1 MRSFS
6 RQVYRLLC
14 SLKLACVLLALLL
27 VLTWLGTLY
36 QAEAGLYA
44 AIARYFDSWY
54 VLQEVA
60 DIGGI
65 KLILPLPGA
74 WPVMTLLFINML
86 FGGVLRVRPRWSRL
100 GVIVAHLAMLVIL
113 AAGFVTSLSSKRG
126 YVALFEGESQNFKE
140 SYDEDVLQLVELD
153 QQGKLLPQA
162 KVYEFAPHYWQQLQ
176 PEQQLLLR
184 VEELD
189 LSLQLFGFVRH
200 GIVLSS
206 RERAADSANVL
217 ERVVDGHFI
226 RRLELEKEAERN
238 SPVAYAKA
246 TLGGQ
251 SSEVFIVA
259 DKRQAKA
266 PYRLDLGGRSF
277 AVQFARKRSLLPFN
291 IKVEDFRVEF
301 YPASRKPKSFESD
314 VSVTNP
320 DGSSSR
326 HTIKMN
332 EPLRRDGL
340 VFYQANWGPQDQ
352 PAATRYFSQLEVVEN
367 HAEKWPEYGLYL
379 AAFGLCYHFIWKL
392 VAWIYRREKKAKTP
406 NP

>member
-1 MRSFS
+1 MRRFFS
-6 RQVYRLLC
+6 QIYRLLC
-14 SLKLACVLLALLL
+14 SLKLACVLLGLLL
-27 VLTWLGTLY
+27 LLTWLGTVY

-60 DIGGI
+60 SIGDV
-65 KLILPLPGA
+65 KLVLPLPGA
-74 WPVMTLLFINML
+74 WPVMILLFLNML

-100 GVIVAHLAMLVIL
+100 GVIVAHISILVIL
-113 AAGFVTSLSSKRG
+113 AAGFVTSISSKRG

-140 SYDEDVLQLVELD
+140 SYDEDVLQVVELD
-153 QQGKLLPQA
+153 AKGRPQGKVFEFGPQCWID
-162 KVYEFAPHYWQQLQ
+162 APAGSQMQLEI
-176 PEQQLLLR
+176 PELG
-184 VEELD
+184 
-189 LSLQLFGFVRH
+189 LQLDIFGFVRH
-200 GIVLSS
+200 GVVLSTKQ
-206 RERAADSANVL
+206 RAADAGNAL

-246 TLGGQ
+246 RLGEQESGA
-251 SSEVFIVA
+251 FIVA

-266 PYRLDLGGRSF
+266 AYRLDLGGRSF
-277 AVQFARKRSLLPFN
+277 ALQFARKRALLPFN
-291 IKVEDFRVEF
+291 IKVDDFRVEF

-314 VSVTNP
+314 VSVQ
-320 DGSSSR
+320 DGNGAISR

-352 PAATRYFSQLEVVEN
+352 PNPSRYFSQLEVVEN
-367 HAEKWPEYGLYL
+367 RAEKWPEYGLYL

-392 VAWIYRREKKAKTP
+392 SAWIYRREKKAKTP